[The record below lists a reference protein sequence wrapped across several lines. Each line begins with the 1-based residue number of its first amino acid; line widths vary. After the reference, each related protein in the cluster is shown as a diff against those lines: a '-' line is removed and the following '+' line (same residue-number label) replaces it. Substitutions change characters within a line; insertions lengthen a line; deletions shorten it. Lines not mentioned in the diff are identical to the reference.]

1 MQNIKVQNMT
11 SPSSGREVANQFKIF
26 TKKGVYFQSYD
37 TMIAFKPY
45 QGKIVLDKYSWK
57 YSPTTSKYR
66 AQFLREDTQ
75 TTSKKIDAKIYT
87 LKDLNKS
94 K

>member
-1 MQNIKVQNMT
+1 MRNIKVENMT

-26 TKKGVYFQSYD
+26 TNKGVYFQSYD
-37 TMIAFKPY
+37 TIIAFKPY
-45 QGKIVLDKYSWK
+45 QGKIQLDKYDWK

-66 AQFLREDTQ
+66 ALFLREDTK
-75 TTSKKIDAKIYT
+75 TTSRKIEEKIYT
-87 LKDLNKS
+87 LKDLNKR